1 MGSVERPQ
9 GSRKYFMSDTDLHNL
24 IMERLATIAEPC
36 GIAMRLAINIC
47 EMGLVEAVSISG
59 GHVKV
64 TLCLTD
70 PACVHFSSLQHYI
83 CDVLTDVEGVNDVEV
98 TQTTKVLWTPDRV
111 TRRLLPS

>member
-9 GSRKYFMSDTDLHNL
+9 GSRKYFMSDTDLRNL

-47 EMGLVEAVSISG
+47 DMGLIEEGSIVSG
-59 GHVKV
+59 DVKII
-64 TLCLTD
+64 LCLTD
-70 PACVHFSSLQHYI
+70 PACIHFASLQSYI
-83 CDVLTDVEGVNDVEV
+83 SDVLRDLEGVNGVEV

-111 TRRLLPS
+111 TK